1 MIYRVFLILFL
12 LPALASAAT
21 LSVPSNAVQTAQ
33 NTAADSELRL
43 VDAPIDDAS
52 DPSGPIIEGTVT
64 TRAWRIDASGLTP
77 KQMTTPLVEQL
88 AEQGFST
95 VFECSAAQC
104 GGFDFR
110 FALDVISPPAMFV
123 DLGSYRFVSL
133 RNGDMGVTILASA
146 AQSTAFI
153 QIAQVSKDELIE
165 TEATANTVTGDP
177 ATASLGKTT
186 APLAQRLKIHG
197 FAELHGLSFMTG
209 SATLTDPRA
218 PVLGAL
224 ADYLR
229 AHPNQQIALVGHTD
243 SQGALN
249 GNIALSKKRAEA
261 VLETLVSD
269 FNVPRAQ
276 MDAQGMGYLSPIASN
291 LTAQGR
297 EANRRVEVIVTS
309 TQ

>member
-12 LPALASAAT
+12 LPTLASAAT

-33 NTAADSELRL
+33 NTAADSALRL
-43 VDAPIDDAS
+43 VDAPIKDAS

-64 TRAWRIDASGLTP
+64 TRAWRIDASRLTP

-95 VFECSAAQC
+95 IFECSAAQC

-133 RNGDMGVTILASA
+133 RNDDMGVTILASA

-177 ATASLGKTT
+177 ATASLGKTI

-218 PVLGAL
+218 PVLGAWPTIYARTL
-224 ADYLR
+224 ISKLR
-229 AHPNQQIALVGHTD
+229 LLGT
-243 SQGALN
+243 
-249 GNIALSKKRAEA
+249 R
-261 VLETLVSD
+261 
-269 FNVPRAQ
+269 
-276 MDAQGMGYLSPIASN
+276 
-291 LTAQGR
+291 TAKGR
-297 EANRRVEVIVTS
+297 
-309 TQ
+309 

>member
-1 MIYRVFLILFL
+1 MIYRVFLVLFL
-12 LPALASAAT
+12 LPAPTSAAT

-33 NTAADSELRL
+33 ETAANSALRL
-43 VDAPIDDAS
+43 VDGPINGAS
-52 DPSGPIIEGTVT
+52 DPSGPVIEGTVT
-64 TRAWRIDASGLTP
+64 TRAWRVDASGLTP
-77 KQMTTPLVEQL
+77 KKMMTPLVEQL
-88 AEQGFST
+88 IEQGFST
-95 VFECSAAQC
+95 IFECNAAQC

-110 FALDVISPPAMFV
+110 FALDVIAPPAMFV

-133 RNGDMGVTILASA
+133 RNDDMGVTILVSA
-146 AQSTAFI
+146 AQSMAFI

-165 TEATANTVTGDP
+165 TEAIASTVTGNQ
-177 ATASLGKTT
+177 ATTSLSKTT

-209 SATLTDPRA
+209 SATLTDPRE

-229 AHPNQQIALVGHTD
+229 VHPNQQIALVGHTD

-261 VLETLVSD
+261 VLETLVAD
-269 FNVPRAQ
+269 FSVPRAQ

-297 EANRRVEVIVTS
+297 ETNRRVEVIVIS
-309 TQ
+309 TE